1 MGVRVL
7 YSLTVHTLAAYLELH
22 FRQLDLTV
30 TPQIGSGGWNRTIS
44 TKSYSC
50 TKHAS
55 RLLYRRESNPIYF
68 TRPTIILSIR
78 ESTSRIHFTVYGC
91 TYTDLTN
98 ALTNWFR
105 RLDSNQNTHAVHDTS
120 TYTGIYC
127 QGFHLTPSVFIVTQI
142 SSGLAVVAGADLRH
156 KALIRRRRACLFA

>member
-44 TKSYSC
+44 IKSYSC

-68 TRPTIILSIR
+68 TRPTIILPI
-78 ESTSRIHFTVYGC
+78 
-91 TYTDLTN
+91 
-98 ALTNWFR
+98 
-105 RLDSNQNTHAVHDTS
+105 
-120 TYTGIYC
+120 
-127 QGFHLTPSVFIVTQI
+127 
-142 SSGLAVVAGADLRH
+142 
-156 KALIRRRRACLFA
+156 